1 MPIWR
6 SLLRFE
12 PPMTIALLIALAGS
26 LVAMSFIVKRLDQ
39 R

>member
-6 SLLRFE
+6 SLLRLE
-12 PPMTIALLIALAGS
+12 PPMTTALLIALAGS

>member
-6 SLLRFE
+6 SLLRPE
-12 PPMTIALLIALAGS
+12 AQMTVALLIALAGS
-26 LVAMSFIVKRLDQ
+26 LVAMSIIVKRLDQ

>member
-1 MPIWR
+1 
-6 SLLRFE
+6 
-12 PPMTIALLIALAGS
+12 MTIALLIALAGS

>member
-6 SLLRFE
+6 SLLRLE

>member
-6 SLLRFE
+6 SLLQPE
-12 PPMTIALLIALAGS
+12 APMTVALLIALAGS
-26 LVAMSFIVKRLDQ
+26 LVAMSIIVKRLDQ

>member
-6 SLLRFE
+6 SLLRPE
-12 PPMTIALLIALAGS
+12 TLMTVALLIALAGS
-26 LVAMSFIVKRLDQ
+26 LVAMSIIVKRLDQ